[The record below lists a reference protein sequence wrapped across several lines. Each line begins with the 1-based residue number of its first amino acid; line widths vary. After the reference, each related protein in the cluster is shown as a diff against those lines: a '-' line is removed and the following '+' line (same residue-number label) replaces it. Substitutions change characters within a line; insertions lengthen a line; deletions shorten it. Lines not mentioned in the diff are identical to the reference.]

1 MTEKYGKIM
10 KKTEIKPKE
19 NELEIN
25 KNDRTME
32 NIVGILYA

>member
-19 NELEIN
+19 NEKYIN
-25 KNDRTME
+25 N
-32 NIVGILYA
+32 

>member
-19 NELEIN
+19 NEKDIN
-25 KNDRTME
+25 N
-32 NIVGILYA
+32 